1 MIGQLDL
8 IRDTALRSDPRL
20 APPAAPPLAL
30 NTSRFRTSRDVWQA
44 NCQRAFAAS
53 RDDDTLASA
62 TFCGFL
68 AVVCH
73 RRGLDF
79 GAVMQQLARSGTL
92 TLDTEWCAASQARE
106 IAIYLASVICNL
118 RNASLHR
125 ALGLSRPAV
134 TLALRRVED
143 RRDDP
148 EFDAEIR
155 ALVMIMTG
163 KDEGQ

>member
-1 MIGQLDL
+1 MTGQLDL
-8 IRDTALRSDPRL
+8 IRDTALRLDPRL
-20 APPAAPPLAL
+20 MVSTRPAAAL
-30 NTSRFRTSRDVWQA
+30 NTPPAQPRKSVNHPALQ
-44 NCQRAFAAS
+44 AFAAS
-53 RDDDTLASA
+53 RDDDVLASA

-79 GAVMQQLARSGTL
+79 SAVMQQLARSGTL
-92 TLDTEWCAASQARE
+92 TLDTEWRAASQARE